1 MVNWLRKVDEVAA
14 KILERLSL
22 VRRML
27 ADNLKNRITAT
38 KLVKNL
44 SPYIELTA

>member
-1 MVNWLRKVDEVAA
+1 MVNWLRKVDKVTA

-27 ADNLKNRITAT
+27 TNNLKNRITAAE
-38 KLVKNL
+38 LVKNL
-44 SPYIELTA
+44 SLYIKLTA